1 MARATAHRTHWAG
14 RPEDG
19 DVAGRKQAG
28 GVCAG
33 RKDLVMGGAVQRL
46 IMWVDGLVGVC
57 GFHFLIALTSL
68 SDSGGIGSATHEDE
82 RKSRQE
88 FRKQETEGGK

>member
-1 MARATAHRTHWAG
+1 MAHATAHRTHWAG

-33 RKDLVMGGAVQRL
+33 RKDLVMGGWWRGCSSWKNWHKLQDAGR
-46 IMWVDGLVGVC
+46 
-57 GFHFLIALTSL
+57 
-68 SDSGGIGSATHEDE
+68 
-82 RKSRQE
+82 
-88 FRKQETEGGK
+88 